1 MGSYAF
7 FSAIA
12 LIVSSAERKHDIAQ
26 LPKATKKSKIA
37 NRTKRNSSNSC
48 YPKIKRVGVQRQ
60 VNDLTARHW

>member
-37 NRTKRNSSNSC
+37 NRTKRNMQLEFMLSEDKERWGSEAG
-48 YPKIKRVGVQRQ
+48 K
-60 VNDLTARHW
+60 